1 MKFAICEAM
10 TIWHQWDLTFRY
22 NMSKLEN
29 IMLFY
34 SRKPGVM
41 SILLILLLSKLQKSF
56 INFVQPQFNFIVSHM
71 NSMTQVKVCW
81 TFTNCEIPLSNFI
94 LSKHRGDAYICCG
107 LFIDPTGYS
116 ASRSNFIS
124 SEYFT
129 SYVNPNPTGYSIPM
143 PNPYPN

>member
-10 TIWHQWDLTFRY
+10 TIWRQWNLTFRY

-41 SILLILLLSKLQKSF
+41 SILLILLLSKLQKSS

-71 NSMTQVKVCW
+71 NSMTQVKVC
-81 TFTNCEIPLSNFI
+81 
-94 LSKHRGDAYICCG
+94 
-107 LFIDPTGYS
+107 
-116 ASRSNFIS
+116 
-124 SEYFT
+124 
-129 SYVNPNPTGYSIPM
+129 
-143 PNPYPN
+143 